1 MVEIPTLRT
10 ERLVLRP
17 FREEDLDPWA
27 AILADPEI
35 ARHIGGV
42 RSREEAWRTIATY
55 LGHWM
60 LRGYGQWAV
69 ERRLD
74 GRFIGRAGLWFPE
87 GWPELEVGWTLDRAV
102 WGEGFATEA
111 GQAAIEWGFAELGL
125 MRIASVIAPDNARSR
140 AVAVRLGMDLDR
152 EVELEGRP
160 VVVYARD
167 RPVRGAYS
175 PA

>member
-27 AILADPEI
+27 TIVADPEI
-35 ARHIGGV
+35 ARYIGGV

-111 GQAAIEWGFAELGL
+111 GRAAIDWGFAELGL
-125 MRIASVIAPDNARSR
+125 SRIASVIAPDNARSR

-160 VVVYARD
+160 AVLYACD
-167 RPVRGAYS
+167 RPG
-175 PA
+175 

>member
-17 FREEDLDPWA
+17 FREEDLDLWA
-27 AILADPEI
+27 AIVADAEI
-35 ARHIGGV
+35 DRHIGGV
-42 RSREEAWRTIATY
+42 RSREEAWRMIATY

-74 GRFIGRAGLWFPE
+74 GRFLGRAGLWYPE
-87 GWPELEVGWTLDRAV
+87 GWPELEVGWTLDRVA

-111 GQAAIEWGFAELGL
+111 GRAAIDWGFAELGL
-125 MRIASVIAPDNARSR
+125 TRIASVIAPDNARSR
-140 AVAVRLGMDLDR
+140 AVAVRRGMGIDR
-152 EVELEGRP
+152 EAEIEGER
-160 VVVYARD
+160 VVVYACD
-167 RPVRGAYS
+167 RPN
-175 PA
+175 